1 MKIALLFI
9 STIVIIT
16 SSCTA
21 KKLITSHS
29 NDAKDNATLIIMSYP
44 EEIVKTTEAFYSKL
58 LPYLGMGI
66 PGYIRAGHACMILI
80 KDGSDKFEYFDCG
93 RYIAPEGYARV
104 RGENTDPETAVDVK
118 AVWVDG
124 KLTNIEDLLQWLY
137 DNPQKTRGYG
147 DLYASISED
156 INYERVKKYIGELQD
171 IGCIKYGPF
180 DKDGSNCSRFVTDAM
195 LNGVLDEDIQ
205 DNINKLYNL
214 TPSVLG
220 NVDAA
225 NDYYYIATKDSVYT
239 STNCLKKIQKEML
252 FDKGKG
258 YSHVTDSQKGKLT
271 EPIESKEDESWQ
283 WLGGLGYGV
292 WYEIEHTPCT
302 YTYMITQYCAE
313 GKEMFSAKYQS
324 KSELDLSKGYKF
336 CYPSHYDRVTINV
349 DSNIITLTRVE

>member
-156 INYERVKKYIGELQD
+156 VNYERVKTYIGELQN
-171 IGCIKYGPF
+171 IGCLKYGPF
-180 DKDGSNCSRFVTDAM
+180 EKDGSNCARFVTDAM

-239 STNCLKKIQKEML
+239 STNCLKKIQKGML

-258 YSHVTDSQKGKLT
+258 YSHVTDSQIGKLT
-271 EPIESKEDESWQ
+271 EPIESKRDESWQ
-283 WLGGLGYGV
+283 WLGGMGYGV
-292 WYEIEHTPCT
+292 WYDIEHTPCA
-302 YTYMITQYCAE
+302 YTYIITQYCAE

-324 KSELDLSKGYKF
+324 KSELNLSDGYKI
-336 CYPSHYDRVTINV
+336 CYPSHYNIVTINV